1 MSLTI
6 KGTFADGFTSIA
18 IIYTEDECFDM
29 LFKLEDDGHGVL
41 VKYEGRNV
49 NTKEFI
55 VGELIDNSG

>member
-18 IIYTEDECFDM
+18 IVYTEDECFDM

-49 NTKEFI
+49 NTKEFC
-55 VGELIDNSG
+55 